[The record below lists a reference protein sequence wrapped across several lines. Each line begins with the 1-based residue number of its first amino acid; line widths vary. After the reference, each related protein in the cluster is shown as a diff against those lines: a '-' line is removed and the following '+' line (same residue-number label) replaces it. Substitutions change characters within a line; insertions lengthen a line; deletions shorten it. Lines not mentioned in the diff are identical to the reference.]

1 MEVSPPY
8 ISKINSNYEKQIILS
23 MIPNQKQESWNYLAM
38 KRTICIV
45 ERNNLK
51 NIGHSYCLNC
61 LHSFGTKY
69 KLKSH
74 EKVCKNNV

>member
-8 ISKINSNYEKQIILS
+8 ISKINSNYEKQIILLI
-23 MIPNQKQESWNYLAM
+23 IPNQKQESWNYLA
-38 KRTICIV
+38 I
-45 ERNNLK
+45 
-51 NIGHSYCLNC
+51 
-61 LHSFGTKY
+61 HSFGTKY